1 MPSLPAY
8 PLLSDAGCWGQVFYF
23 GVFSKYE
30 IPRHQVGKNTKI
42 KDLTPALD
50 PSCHQLMKY
59 FTKWSTISSH
69 FQQP

>member
-1 MPSLPAY
+1 MHPSPAY

-42 KDLTPALD
+42 KDLTPVA
-50 PSCHQLMKY
+50 
-59 FTKWSTISSH
+59 IN
-69 FQQP
+69 